1 LNYMIYFVG
10 NMLHLRNNP
19 YTALPTITVNY
30 NASCIPIKH
39 FVNGNLTEFSL
50 NELSLNSTVVRTR
63 GYDLQTSILSGKDL
77 SDRFTLM
84 PSFVKVND
92 IRRSL
97 STDRRGYI
105 WTLNFDSLM
114 GNTPSVVCGQAP
126 LTSQYQTCSHST
138 IIDGN
143 FIQGYFI
150 LGNSKLLSASISA
163 SEMETELE
171 LLEGFGDIS
180 VSRIG
185 PTSQN
190 GYTWLITWL
199 TAVGKQPIIP
209 VSNSLTG
216 ANTVITIDRIQEG
229 NYLSGFYKLQ
239 MEGVVSSLISVD
251 ASALVVKTALN
262 NMKTVG
268 LVDVSLSPLVT
279 TEGGKSYL
287 ITFIDKKGDIPLLIP
302 EIHNVSGVGATI
314 NVFEAR
320 KGSVA
325 NGTQL
330 RLSFES
336 QLYCSQSNVKVGICG
351 SPVDNYEISVGP
363 TVSVSDKTFP
373 YTPDYNIQIV
383 RIAVPSFY
391 QKYNFSDVSSTGYFT
406 LTYDGHVSAPISA
419 EASETDMRDV
429 IEAFPGVSTVRV
441 SRTLSY
447 ELVSRNIET
456 VPGALFITCSQSD
469 INCGFFDL
477 PPGELIYIENNW
489 YKVADNYNGDKNKLP
504 LALSTDASIYV
515 SYEGTTSSN
524 SKLYR
529 WARGYEWKVT
539 FMQTETDKVSRLKSN
554 SDGLS
559 PDGSLLSI
567 RLKDCDECI
576 IIGGLESWTS
586 NSLKLS
592 ALNYYGKSEEA
603 QLYGVPKSIPLP
615 PKIEKIVPLSGT
627 QLKVYFSPPESTGN
641 LDITG
646 YIIQWDDKSDFSNAV
661 LGNCTTKGYGSCPRN
676 SDSKS
681 YEIENL
687 ITNTSYYVRVT
698 ARNSISLIST
708 SLDPSVDSNNWSQTD
723 KEIPFNQRPTEPI
736 SVETILSGKDSVQV
750 IVTEPLYDGGIA
762 ITGYLFEWDSSDDF
776 NSPNYRN
783 QTVSMSALRMLQDNK
798 YIWEIS
804 NLKTSQSYYVRVSA
818 INSIGASPYR
828 RTNKPE
834 KVAGKPLLPVSV
846 AVELPLTQNTPITAA
861 TVKWEP
867 PDALIVNSDGGSS
880 INGYVIE
887 LWEREA
893 VPEIQE
899 VEFVSANASN
909 PFPYTTFRLCYTL
922 SPTSGNCLS
931 NINYDIDPIN
941 LRSGLMN
948 LNFDGTSDSV
958 IIGNLVVDRE
968 PIVGKGYKWR
978 ITFDTDN
985 TDTRYIGNRVELI
998 AIPSD
1003 GNVGKTD
1010 VTEVQP
1016 GSRIGGYSEVQYLEF
1031 STSALNANVTGWF
1044 RVSFNGSDIKTHWLP
1059 VDVSINAF
1067 TTALGQLRSLRQVQI
1082 SKKTITTGGSGYQYA
1097 ITFTGDVGNL
1107 PGIQVE
1113 SYLSSPSNSLQT
1125 IVYDG
1130 DNSVSSTNFKKS
1142 NAMPGEPPKGY
1153 RSFNVDKDLRSFVI
1167 QDLIPGTNY
1176 YISVSAKNDYG
1187 IGPRK
1192 DAPQYITPAIQ
1203 VPQPPTGVS
1212 IAVNPG
1218 STTNLKVAF
1227 DKPKSDGGSPI
1238 TSYRVELDTFSEF
1251 YNPISQIINCPTNND
1266 RSVFKISIKSD
1277 NQSDPIT
1284 SGYFKLKVSGN
1295 KMTQITQ
1302 EIPFDAVSMM
1312 KEEVGILMP
1321 VAILVSTTDKYKFTS
1336 ASELTN
1342 TYFPGNRIKF
1352 KGQNNP
1358 DAIYTIKN
1366 VTALSGAVNS
1376 YFYVDQEVN
1385 LTNSVN
1391 SNLEVSR
1398 YYGGRGLDTQTSRVA
1413 CTGSPSVCDPDTSGS
1428 MQSKFEMLTDII
1440 RKGVTVDRDEPDST
1454 NGITW
1459 RITFLDDSP
1468 AEPFNFE
1475 IDVDTNQITL
1485 LSGKIAPDFKPV
1497 LIRRG
1502 KVHST
1507 CVGSHIVPD
1516 KSLNI
1521 GQEYYAR
1528 VFAQNQLGYSLPQVS
1543 PTSQKPMVVPGAP
1556 TSVVLS
1562 VYSSTELRVV
1572 FNPPL
1577 DNGGDTIVKYIIE
1590 YSSSSSWAPNLV
1602 QETEFTNLAAG
1613 APFFKRI
1620 TGLTPGTFYFVRVRA
1635 KNSQGSGTAA
1645 MSTPSSLNPYQ
1656 ISDAPTNVKYF
1667 STSNSMITVAFDYP
1681 INNGGD
1687 EVKAFRVEWDTSFN
1701 FNSVEGRP
1709 NKGQVDLTSP
1719 QTQKSYTITNL
1730 SPEKKYYVRV
1740 FAINSA
1746 GLSPSAPLAPQGVI
1760 PIINQPGKPHTIT
1773 AITGNI
1779 PGQILLS
1786 WMPPSVPWHEI
1797 PCGGTPANPLP
1808 CPSEIG
1814 GGLPGSYGGSSITE
1828 YEISY
1833 NEFEDFTGYDKNSDQ
1848 LSTTQTSFPLTG
1860 LTPGR
1865 EYYIRV
1871 LARNIAGAG
1880 KYCSHT
1886 EQNCLIVSNVLK
1898 QKARI

>member
-1 LNYMIYFVG
+1 M
-10 NMLHLRNNP
+10 
-19 YTALPTITVNY
+19 
-30 NASCIPIKH
+30 
-39 FVNGNLTEFSL
+39 
-50 NELSLNSTVVRTR
+50 
-63 GYDLQTSILSGKDL
+63 
-77 SDRFTLM
+77 
-84 PSFVKVND
+84 
-92 IRRSL
+92 
-97 STDRRGYI
+97 
-105 WTLNFDSLM
+105 
-114 GNTPSVVCGQAP
+114 
-126 LTSQYQTCSHST
+126 
-138 IIDGN
+138 
-143 FIQGYFI
+143 
-150 LGNSKLLSASISA
+150 
-163 SEMETELE
+163 
-171 LLEGFGDIS
+171 
-180 VSRIG
+180 
-185 PTSQN
+185 
-190 GYTWLITWL
+190 
-199 TAVGKQPIIP
+199 
-209 VSNSLTG
+209 
-216 ANTVITIDRIQEG
+216 
-229 NYLSGFYKLQ
+229 
-239 MEGVVSSLISVD
+239 
-251 ASALVVKTALN
+251 
-262 NMKTVG
+262 
-268 LVDVSLSPLVT
+268 
-279 TEGGKSYL
+279 SY
-287 ITFIDKKGDIPLLIP
+287 
-302 EIHNVSGVGATI
+302 V
-314 NVFEAR
+314 
-320 KGSVA
+320 
-325 NGTQL
+325 
-330 RLSFES
+330 
-336 QLYCSQSNVKVGICG
+336 
-351 SPVDNYEISVGP
+351 
-363 TVSVSDKTFP
+363 
-373 YTPDYNIQIV
+373 
-383 RIAVPSFY
+383 
-391 QKYNFSDVSSTGYFT
+391 
-406 LTYDGHVSAPISA
+406 
-419 EASETDMRDV
+419 
-429 IEAFPGVSTVRV
+429 
-441 SRTLSY
+441 
-447 ELVSRNIET
+447 
-456 VPGALFITCSQSD
+456 
-469 INCGFFDL
+469 
-477 PPGELIYIENNW
+477 
-489 YKVADNYNGDKNKLP
+489 
-504 LALSTDASIYV
+504 
-515 SYEGTTSSN
+515 GTTSSN

-539 FMQTETDKVSRLKSN
+539 FMQIETDKVSRLKSN

-592 ALNYYGKSEEA
+592 AFNYYGKSEEA

-627 QLKVYFSPPESTGN
+627 QLKVFFSPPESTGN

-646 YIIQWDDKSDFSNAV
+646 YIIQWDDNSDFSKAA
-661 LGNCTTKGYGSCPRN
+661 LGKCTTKGYGSCPRN

-687 ITNTSYYVRVT
+687 IANTSYYVRVT

-736 SVETILSGKDSVQV
+736 SVETILSGKDSLQV
-750 IVTEPLYDGGIA
+750 IVTEPLYNGGIA

-783 QTVSMSALRMLQDNK
+783 QTVSMSALRMLQDKK
-798 YIWEIS
+798 YIWERS

-834 KVAGKPLLPVSV
+834 KVAGKPSLPVSV
-846 AVELPLTQNTPITAA
+846 AVELPLTQDTPITAA

-867 PDALIVNSDGGSS
+867 PDALAVNSDGGSS
-880 INGYVIE
+880 ITGYVIE

-909 PFPYTTFRLCYTL
+909 PYPNTNFRLCYTQ
-922 SPTSGNCLS
+922 SPTSSKCLV
-931 NINYDIDPIN
+931 NIDHDIDPIN

-948 LNFDGTSDSV
+948 LNFNGTSDSA
-958 IIGNLVVDRE
+958 ILGNLVVDRE

-985 TDTRYIGNRVELI
+985 PDTRYIGNRVKFI
-998 AIPSD
+998 AISSD
-1003 GNVGKTD
+1003 ESIGKAY

-1031 STSALNANVTGWF
+1031 STTALANLTGWF

-1059 VDVSINAF
+1059 VDVSIHAF

-1082 SKKTITTGGSGYQYA
+1082 SKQTITSGGSGYQYA
-1097 ITFTGDVGNL
+1097 ITFTGDVGDL
-1107 PGIQVE
+1107 PSIQVE
-1113 SYLSSPSNSLQT
+1113 SYLSSTSNSLQT

-1130 DNSVSSTNFKKS
+1130 DNSVDLDNNKKKS

-1176 YISVSAKNDYG
+1176 YISVSARNDYG

-1192 DAPQYITPAIQ
+1192 DAPRYITPAIQ

-1212 IAVNPG
+1212 VAVNPG

-1238 TSYRVELDTFSEF
+1238 TSYRVELDTFPEF
-1251 YNPISQIINCPTNND
+1251 YNPLSQIINCPTNND
-1266 RSVFKISIKSD
+1266 RSIFKIVIKSD
-1277 NQSDPIT
+1277 NSSDPIY

-1295 KMTQITQ
+1295 KITETTQ

-1321 VAILVSTTDKYKFTS
+1321 IAISVSTTDKFKFTS
-1336 ASELTN
+1336 QSELTS

-1352 KGQNNP
+1352 KNQNNP
-1358 DAIYTIKN
+1358 DDIFNIAN
-1366 VTALSGAVNS
+1366 VTGN
-1376 YFYVDQEVN
+1376 YFYVDREVN
-1385 LTNSVN
+1385 MTAGNT
-1391 SNLEVSR
+1391 EVGR
-1398 YYGGRGLDTQTSRVA
+1398 YYGGRGLDTKTSRVA
-1413 CTGSPSVCDPDTSGS
+1413 CTGSSSVCTPEQSGS
-1428 MQSKFEMLTDII
+1428 LQSKFEMLSII
-1440 RKGVTVDRDEPDST
+1440 HKGVTVDRDEPDST

-1459 RITFLDDSP
+1459 RVTFLDDSP
-1468 AEPFNFE
+1468 AEPFNFA
-1475 IDVDTNQITL
+1475 IDVETNQIRL
-1485 LSGKIAPDFKPV
+1485 LSGKIAPDIKIV
-1497 LIRRG
+1497 SVIRG

-1521 GQEYYAR
+1521 GQAYYAR

-1543 PTSQKPMVVPGAP
+1543 PTSQKPMVVPGSP

-1590 YSSSSSWAPNLV
+1590 YSNSSSWANFKYL
-1602 QETEFTNLAAG
+1602 EFQNLAAG
-1613 APFFKRI
+1613 APFFMRI
-1620 TGLTPGTFYFVRVRA
+1620 PGLTPGTFYFVRVRA
-1635 KNSQGSGTAA
+1635 ENSRGPGTAA

-1667 STSNSMITVAFDYP
+1667 STSNSMITVSFDYP

-1687 EVKAFRVEWDTSFN
+1687 EIKSFRVEWDTSSN

-1730 SPEKKYYVRV
+1730 SPEKKYFVRV

-1746 GLSPSAPLAPQGVI
+1746 GLSPPAPLNPKEVI

-1786 WMPPSVPWHEI
+1786 WMPPSIPWHEI

-1833 NEFEDFTGYDKNSDQ
+1833 NEFEDFTGYDKNSDP
-1848 LSTTQTSFPLTG
+1848 LTTTQTSYPLTG

-1886 EQNCLIVSNVLK
+1886 EQNCLIVNNVLK